1 MPTHEQ
7 AEPGDTEP
15 TIPLPICGDPPVWR
29 AELLPD
35 APVELG
41 EPRTMYATMILAG
54 ALSGTGLSGLSCN
67 CRPKPGGETT
77 AVVREAVRAAFA
89 VADEVLRQA
98 WDGPPAA
105 TGVAS

>member
-15 TIPLPICGDPPVWR
+15 VTLPICGDPPVWK
-29 AELLPD
+29 AEVLPD
-35 APVELG
+35 GATFTG

-54 ALSGTGLSGLSCN
+54 ALSGTGLSGLACN
-67 CRPKPGGETT
+67 CRPKAGGETT